1 MINAVRIFLLVIA
14 LGVISLAGFYF
25 YKVQNNKV
33 EMGKIKTRHA
43 SSYNNII
50 IMKVKVMGEGV
61 DLEIEDFKLTH
72 EVKGKKEWILK
83 AVLAQV
89 NNQENV
95 THLKDVEMTIPKGQ
109 NRSYVI
115 TADSGTYQNTS
126 KYIDLAG
133 HVKLTG
139 DGESLAERFN
149 TKKTT
154 PSNTSLPKEKK

>member
-1 MINAVRIFLLVIA
+1 MINAVRIFLLIIA

-25 YKVQNNKV
+25 YKIQNNEV
-33 EMGKIKTRHA
+33 EIGK
-43 SSYNNII
+43 
-50 IMKVKVMGEGV
+50 MKVKVMEKGV

-72 EVKGKKEWILK
+72 EVKGKKEWVLK

-149 TKKTT
+149 AKKAK
-154 PSNTSLPKEKK
+154 PSNASLPKEKK